1 MLHRNHMLVL
11 GAGLFATLAACHQA
25 KPAVS
30 VTTTSYE
37 AEPPGADRAAGQDRS
52 AREVLGYARSATQ
65 PPRAQLTRS
74 PAPSPA
80 PASAPEDDPMRQFD
94 MP

>member
-11 GAGLFATLAACHQA
+11 GAGIFATLAACHQA
-25 KPAVS
+25 KPAAS

-37 AEPPGADRAAGQDRS
+37 AEQPGADRAAGQDRS
-52 AREVLGYARSATQ
+52 ARDVLGYARSATQ
-65 PPRAQLTRS
+65 PPRAQLPAS
-74 PAPSPA
+74 PAPPPA
-80 PASAPEDDPMRQFD
+80 PASSPDDGPMRQFD